1 MTHRTSVRRPRG
13 GEPGYVRKAFRG
25 GWALVG
31 DAGYFADPVTA
42 HGITDALL
50 DAELS

>member
-1 MTHRTSVRRPRG
+1 M
-13 GEPGYVRKAFRG
+13 RKAFGG

-31 DAGYFADPVTA
+31 DARYFKDPVTA
-42 HGITDALL
+42 HGITDALR